1 MPDAVSPL
9 IGILL
14 VTQTP
19 KNPNEVAFRWPPTP
33 LVRPRLSR
41 PQPDRFEPDGS
52 WRAAYYNSDTTGG
65 YEAGGNDEDDSED
78 DYKWTR
84 PGIQV
89 PRRGSVSFPHSPPRS
104 SRGPTPRTSNYPGYS
119 HSHNASPAQR
129 QDQEPEIYTNIL
141 GYRPN
146 FLANILSPKAALC
159 HQKFELVV
167 DELTFLGHPVY
178 AGPDGGWGWEEL
190 YRSRAASVVE
200 RLPGTTE
207 RGFVDRGALGFDRG
221 GDQPQPGSYIP
232 RSGSL
237 IERSG
242 LFTERLELSE
252 PPASTSSSFGALN
265 TPRASNSHNS
275 FSEARGR
282 MPTRPPFELRMS
294 SSDTILSPSPVAT
307 PSSATPLSEPS
318 SESSTV
324 AHMVNSTRILP
335 HLASNSTSTISDADN
350 APQLTSFHLVLVI
363 DKLDPQSVFPRDL
376 HRYMDVFYQQIAFKM
391 TAVMHYEQGRSGW
404 VAKASEQLICLRD
417 QCIVDSNEHHPNANP
432 RSDLLCLDIPLQEYC
447 QRALD
452 TCPLASAIK
461 SVYESVTKGTVAHIQ
476 INDVPLDI
484 QLPPRHTAMLGGSAN
499 TGIPE
504 DGIDPHADL
513 EQGPASTGTEDEFED
528 EVGRAEDARRFGWW
542 LPRLLPWKGLLLL
555 EDAGPGTG
563 TEMIVRMNSGRMG
576 NAGNTNGSAGGEE
589 DALADEDMFRKF
601 LGYIQPALSLSDIAE
616 LSELNLKLDV
626 YPMTRLLLYNR
637 KARIVDVIPPG
648 MKVMYTAAPAFKRP
662 LPELSA
668 VFSRLFSTVPPL
680 PSLLATLTSYS
691 RPFSTLIPSRD
702 HRSFYMEVLVW
713 LLRHGLLEKLHLR
726 VRIVATAEIRAATRG
741 ALARERENA
750 RLGKE
755 VAQVVGRREIKRS
768 RRRRSKASDEV
779 EVYFA
784 AAPGEMFDPSSPEL
798 MRRHGSHDY
807 RRRRSSRSSL
817 SSERLSRA
825 LESLSVSMPE
835 DALEEEDDDWMEDE
849 DEEEEGV
856 HGDGVGMVDSLLE
869 EDSNTTGT
877 GSVIIAEPAEATQLE
892 MRWMEAMVEG
902 KDPKISQR
910 FHRIRKYFDGK
921 VTADEILYREDIT
934 RRELREVIH
943 HFDTY
948 VLVLLLGVVLGAPT
962 KLEIREPCSDVQLVH
977 ASGTSETGLGLVG
990 TPLSEALASVIPGT
1004 TSYAIPY
1011 NTSPEY
1017 VETVKEGAR
1026 NTEEYLVK
1034 QSTLCPD
1041 QRSILSGYSK
1051 GAMVMHKTNLSDDT
1065 KSRVLAV
1072 LVFGDPHRKVGR
1084 ANSWPINSPS
1094 VNSSPRDTNASTY
1107 NVASFCNK
1115 GDGFCDPVGASLG
1128 PHLAYR
1134 NDGSID
1140 VATEFAKARSRM
1152 TQRLHPRYA

>member
-1 MPDAVSPL
+1 MPEIISPL

-19 KNPNEVAFRWPPTP
+19 KNPDEVVFRWPPTP
-33 LVRPRLSR
+33 MVRPRLSR
-41 PQPDRFEPDGS
+41 PQPDKFEPDGS
-52 WRAAYYNSDTTGG
+52 WRAAYYNSETPGG
-65 YEAGGNDEDDSED
+65 YEARGNDEDDSED

-89 PRRGSVSFPHSPPRS
+89 PRRASLSFPHSPPRS
-104 SRGPTPRTSNYPGYS
+104 SRGPTPRPSNYSSY
-119 HSHNASPAQR
+119 HSHNASPAHR
-129 QDQEPEIYTNIL
+129 HGQDPDIYSSIL
-141 GYRPN
+141 GYRPSL
-146 FLANILSPKAALC
+146 LANILSPKAALC

-190 YRSRAASVVE
+190 YRSRAASIVE

-207 RGFVDRGALGFDRG
+207 RNFGERGALGFDRG
-221 GDQPQPGSYIP
+221 GEQPGSYIP

-237 IERSG
+237 IERPG

-252 PPASTSSSFGALN
+252 LPASTSSSFGALQ
-265 TPRASNSHNS
+265 TPRASKSHNS
-275 FSEARGR
+275 IGEARGR

-294 SSDTILSPSPVAT
+294 SGDTILSPSPGVT
-307 PSSATPLSEPS
+307 PSSTTPISEPS

-324 AHMVNSTRILP
+324 AHMTNSTRILP
-335 HLASNSTSTISDADN
+335 HMASNSTSASDADS

-417 QCIVDSNEHHPNANP
+417 QCIVDSSSHYPNPNLIVLIHVCP
-432 RSDLLCLDIPLQEYC
+432 DVPLQEYC

-452 TCPLASAIK
+452 TCPLAAAIK
-461 SVYESVTKGTVAHIQ
+461 TVYESVTKGAVAHIQ

-484 QLPPRHTAMLGGSAN
+484 QLPPRHAAMLGGVAS

-504 DGIDPHADL
+504 DGVDPHADFD
-513 EQGPASTGTEDEFED
+513 QGPASTGAEDEFED

-563 TEMIVRMNSGRMG
+563 AEMIVRMNSGRMSST
-576 NAGNTNGSAGGEE
+576 GNTNGSAGGDE

-601 LGYIQPALSLSDIAE
+601 LTFVDPKLSLSDIAE
-616 LSELNLKLDV
+616 LSELNLKVDV

-648 MKVMYTAAPAFKRP
+648 MKVIYTAAPAFKRP

-668 VFSRLFSTVPPL
+668 VFSRLFSTAPPL

-691 RPFSTLIPSRD
+691 RPFSSLVPSRD
-702 HRSFYMEVLVW
+702 HRSFYFDVLVW
-713 LLRHGLLEKLHLR
+713 LLRHGLLERLHLR
-726 VRIVATAEIRAATRG
+726 VRVVATAEIRAATRG

-755 VAQVVGRREIKRS
+755 VAQVVGRREIKR
-768 RRRRSKASDEV
+768 RRRKRSKASDEV
-779 EVYFA
+779 EVYFGTA
-784 AAPGEMFDPSSPEL
+784 SGDMFDPSSPEL
-798 MRRHGSHDY
+798 VRRHGNHSY

-817 SSERLSRA
+817 SSEQLSRIP
-825 LESLSVSMPE
+825 ESLSVLMPE
-835 DALEEEDDDWMEDE
+835 DALEEEEEDWMDDE
-849 DEEEEGV
+849 DEEEEGI
-856 HGDGVGMVDSLLE
+856 HGDGVGMIDALLE
-869 EDSNTTGT
+869 EDSNLASAG
-877 GSVIIAEPAEATQLE
+877 GVIIAEPAEATQLE

-902 KDPKISQR
+902 KDPGISQR

-921 VTADEILYREDIT
+921 ITADEILYREDIT
-934 RRELREVIH
+934 RREFREVIH

-948 VLVLLLGVVLGAPT
+948 L
-962 KLEIREPCSDVQLVH
+962 I
-977 ASGTSETGLGLVG
+977 
-990 TPLSEALASVIPGT
+990 
-1004 TSYAIPY
+1004 
-1011 NTSPEY
+1011 
-1017 VETVKEGAR
+1017 
-1026 NTEEYLVK
+1026 
-1034 QSTLCPD
+1034 
-1041 QRSILSGYSK
+1041 
-1051 GAMVMHKTNLSDDT
+1051 
-1065 KSRVLAV
+1065 
-1072 LVFGDPHRKVGR
+1072 VF
-1084 ANSWPINSPS
+1084 
-1094 VNSSPRDTNASTY
+1094 
-1107 NVASFCNK
+1107 
-1115 GDGFCDPVGASLG
+1115 
-1128 PHLAYR
+1128 
-1134 NDGSID
+1134 
-1140 VATEFAKARSRM
+1140 
-1152 TQRLHPRYA
+1152 LHP

>member
-1 MPDAVSPL
+1 MA
-9 IGILL
+9 
-14 VTQTP
+14 
-19 KNPNEVAFRWPPTP
+19 PNTV
-33 LVRPRLSR
+33 
-41 PQPDRFEPDGS
+41 
-52 WRAAYYNSDTTGG
+52 AYYNSDAPGG
-65 YEAGGNDEDDSED
+65 YEASGNDEDDSED

-84 PGIQV
+84 PGIQTS
-89 PRRGSVSFPHSPPRS
+89 RRGSVSFPHSPPRS
-104 SRGPTPRTSNYPGYS
+104 SRGPTPRASNYSSYS

-129 QDQEPEIYTNIL
+129 QDPEPDIYSNIL

-146 FLANILSPKAALC
+146 FLAGILSPKAALC

-200 RLPGTTE
+200 RLPGTVE
-207 RGFVDRGALGFDRG
+207 RGYSDRGALGFDRI
-221 GDQPQPGSYIP
+221 GDQLQSSSYIP

-237 IERSG
+237 IERPG
-242 LFTERLELSE
+242 LFTDRLELSD

-265 TPRASNSHNS
+265 TPRASKSHNS
-275 FSEARGR
+275 FTEARGR
-282 MPTRPPFELRMS
+282 MPTRPPFDLRMS
-294 SSDTILSPSPVAT
+294 SSETILSPSPGVT

-324 AHMVNSTRILP
+324 AHMTSSARVLP
-335 HLASNSTSTISDADN
+335 HLASNSTSASDAEN
-350 APQLTSFHLVLVI
+350 TPQLTSFHLVLVI
-363 DKLDPQSVFPRDL
+363 DRLDPHSVFPRDL

-417 QCIVDSNEHHPNANP
+417 QCIVDNV
-432 RSDLLCLDIPLQEYC
+432 PLQEYC
-447 QRALD
+447 QRALN

-461 SVYESVTKGTVAHIQ
+461 SVYEAVTGGTVAHIQ

-484 QLPPRHTAMLGGSAN
+484 QLPPRHMAMLGGSAS

-513 EQGPASTGTEDEFED
+513 EQGPPSTGTEDEFED

-576 NAGNTNGSAGGEE
+576 NAGNTNGSAEE

-601 LGYIQPALSLSDIAE
+601 LGFVKPILSLSDIAE

-691 RPFSTLIPSRD
+691 RPFSSLIPSRD
-702 HRSFYMEVLVW
+702 HRLFYMEVLIW

-726 VRIVATAEIRAATRG
+726 VRIVATAEVRAATRG
-741 ALARERENA
+741 ALVRERENA
-750 RLGKE
+750 RLGRE
-755 VAQVVGRREIKRS
+755 VAQVVGRREIKRR
-768 RRRRSKASDEV
+768 RRRRSKASDEI

-784 AAPGEMFDPSSPEL
+784 ATPGDMFDPSSPEL
-798 MRRHGSHDY
+798 MRRHGSHGY
-807 RRRRSSRSSL
+807 RRQ
-817 SSERLSRA
+817 
-825 LESLSVSMPE
+825 SLSVLMPE
-835 DALEEEDDDWMEDE
+835 HALEEEEEDWMEDE
-849 DEEEEGV
+849 EEEEEGV
-856 HGDGVGMVDSLLE
+856 HGDGVGIVDALLE
-869 EDSNTTGT
+869 EDSNIAGP

-892 MRWMEAMVEG
+892 MRWMEVMVEG
-902 KDPKISQR
+902 KDPVISQR

-921 VTADEILYREDIT
+921 ITVDEILYREDIT

-948 VLVLLLGVVLGAPT
+948 L
-962 KLEIREPCSDVQLVH
+962 I
-977 ASGTSETGLGLVG
+977 
-990 TPLSEALASVIPGT
+990 
-1004 TSYAIPY
+1004 
-1011 NTSPEY
+1011 
-1017 VETVKEGAR
+1017 
-1026 NTEEYLVK
+1026 
-1034 QSTLCPD
+1034 
-1041 QRSILSGYSK
+1041 
-1051 GAMVMHKTNLSDDT
+1051 
-1065 KSRVLAV
+1065 
-1072 LVFGDPHRKVGR
+1072 VF
-1084 ANSWPINSPS
+1084 
-1094 VNSSPRDTNASTY
+1094 
-1107 NVASFCNK
+1107 
-1115 GDGFCDPVGASLG
+1115 
-1128 PHLAYR
+1128 
-1134 NDGSID
+1134 
-1140 VATEFAKARSRM
+1140 
-1152 TQRLHPRYA
+1152 LHP